1 LLGGEDSP
9 EREFYRKRSG
19 WRALQLSMVGRD
31 MGVRVKGKLVSSG
44 YYYRPP
50 EGQVTE
56 ADVHDP
62 LTDIGLVVGKSP
74 VMREVVQQMQQVAAS
89 PDTTVLLQG
98 ETGTGKEVFARA
110 IHALS
115 RRAAYQFV
123 DVNCV
128 AIPETLWETELFGV
142 EAGAFTDAKTS
153 REGYLLRADGG
164 TLFLDEVGS
173 MPQAVQA
180 KLLRFLETRSFRRV
194 GSLKEIRVRLRVIS
208 ATNVD
213 LREAVAHRAFREDLY
228 YRLQVITLYLPPLR
242 SRPEDIEPL
251 VNHFLQLYS
260 PAGEE
265 PLRINAEALA
275 LLQRYTWPGNVR
287 ELRSVIQRGQILC
300 QDHEI
305 RPEDLP
311 DAILYGERSG
321 IECLQELQERIHLPP
336 GGMNLPAFL
345 NSIEQ
350 RLVREALDACHGNQ
364 VRAAALLGLT
374 RDQLRYRMR
383 S

>member
-1 LLGGEDSP
+1 MPSGYD
-9 EREFYRKRSG
+9 YR
-19 WRALQLSMVGRD
+19 
-31 MGVRVKGKLVSSG
+31 SSG
-44 YYYRPP
+44 K
-50 EGQVTE
+50 QVSE
-56 ADVHDP
+56 SDP
-62 LTDIGLVVGKSP
+62 TGLLAGSGLVVGQSA
-74 VMREVVQQMQQVAAS
+74 VMREVAQQMRQVAAS

-123 DVNCV
+123 DVNCA
-128 AIPETLWETELFGV
+128 AIPDTLWETELFGV
-142 EAGAFTDAKTS
+142 EAGAFTDARTS

-164 TLFLDEVGS
+164 SLFLDEIGS

-194 GSLKEIRVRLRVIS
+194 GSLKEIHVRLRVIS

-213 LREAVAHRAFREDLY
+213 LRDAVARGAFRDDLY

-251 VNHFLQLYS
+251 VQYFLRLFS
-260 PAGEE
+260 PEGEE
-265 PLRINAEALA
+265 PLRISAEALD
-275 LLQRYTWPGNVR
+275 LLHRYSWPGNVR
-287 ELRSVIQRGQILC
+287 ELRSVIQHGQILC
-300 QDHEI
+300 RNHTI

-311 DAILYGERSG
+311 EVVRRGPRSSLER
-321 IECLQELQERIHLPP
+321 LQELQESLHVPP
-336 GGMNLPAFL
+336 EGMDLPAFL
-345 NSIEQ
+345 TGVEQ
-350 RLVREALDACHGNQ
+350 RFVQEALDLCHGNQ

-383 S
+383 LLQR

>member
-1 LLGGEDSP
+1 
-9 EREFYRKRSG
+9 
-19 WRALQLSMVGRD
+19 M
-31 MGVRVKGKLVSSG
+31 KGQHVVSG
-44 YYYRPP
+44 YNDTLP
-50 EGQVTE
+50 EEQTIGASVP
-56 ADVHDP
+56 DP
-62 LTDIGLVVGKSP
+62 IANIGLVVGTSA
-74 VMREVVQQMQQVAAS
+74 VMREVALQMRQVAAS

-123 DVNCV
+123 DVNCA

-180 KLLRFLETRSFRRV
+180 KLLRFLESRNFRRV
-194 GSLKEIRVRLRVIS
+194 GSLKEIHVRLRVIS

-213 LREAVAHRAFREDLY
+213 LHDAVARRTFREDLY

-242 SRPEDIEPL
+242 SRLEDIEPL
-251 VNHFLQLYS
+251 VRHFLRISS
-260 PAGEE
+260 PEGEE
-265 PLRINAEALA
+265 PLRISTEALE
-275 LLQRYTWPGNVR
+275 LLQHYAWPGNVR
-287 ELRSVIQRGQILC
+287 ELRSVLQRGQILC
-300 QDHEI
+300 QNHEI
-305 RPEDLP
+305 SAADLP
-311 DAILYGERSG
+311 TMIRQGSRDALER
-321 IECLQELQERIHLPP
+321 LQELQESIHLPSTGIDMP
-336 GGMNLPAFL
+336 SFL
-345 NSIEQ
+345 AGIER
-350 RLVREALDACHGNQ
+350 RLVQESLDLCHGNQ
-364 VRAAALLGLT
+364 IRAAALLGLS

-383 S
+383 LL